1 MFHGLM
7 YSGGYEANYP
17 SLKPGATSFTGSDGK
32 QHDHRPWPP
41 EIDGLKF
48 WYMEQPGKHFYA
60 VRVTDGE
67 SDLVLPH
74 PLLIEPGKHMGHG
87 KRFSP
92 EPTVID
98 TEMALQILGDILAK
112 NPQLIDDLVQIRGRI
127 GRRK

>member
-1 MFHGLM
+1 MYHGLM

-17 SLKPGATSFTGSDGK
+17 SLKPGATSFTGSDGQSHTHK
-32 QHDHRPWPP
+32 PWPP

-60 VRVTDGE
+60 VRVMDAE
-67 SDLVLPH
+67 DDIVIPH
-74 PLLIEPGKHMGHG
+74 PLLIEPSKHMGHG

-112 NPQLIDDLVQIRGRI
+112 NPALIDYLVALGVSM
-127 GRRK
+127 GSKC